1 MSWMVMIMRR
11 SDVVFDVLEGL
22 KSPRGRESPSIIIHR
37 LRVSNRLLRNEVRF
51 LRNKV
56 DYMESKLRKKNHVR
70 MTYKYM
76 KVNNMPKKSI
86 EDL

>member
-1 MSWMVMIMRR
+1 MKK
-11 SDVVFDVLEGL
+11 SDVVFDVLERL
-22 KSPRGRESPSIIIHR
+22 KAPRGRVSPSIIIHR

-56 DYMESKLRKKNHVR
+56 DYLEGHLRGRNHVR

-86 EDL
+86 EEL